1 MPQMTDVDKKSENQL
16 HALPLYDGTQWFCM
30 DVQTLQRITCDQADS
45 YEEKLTVMHHFE
57 FASRLSL
64 PIPSFPTFVILQ
76 NCIPLPNNVDI

>member
-45 YEEKLTVMHHFE
+45 YEE
-57 FASRLSL
+57 
-64 PIPSFPTFVILQ
+64 
-76 NCIPLPNNVDI
+76 